1 VSVRAPVSGEAV
13 ELGRAVREARRLA
26 AAANA
31 LLKLRLSPPLTPMER
46 LSAMAVELLLLL
58 GAEGGSAPV
67 TVLAERVGAGTRQ
80 VLSVLKEMEGMG
92 LVKVIETPTRVGAL
106 LSPEGQRVAVE
117 LTRALGLR

>member
-1 VSVRAPVSGEAV
+1 MRAPVSGEAV

-31 LLKLRLSPPLTPMER
+31 LLKLRLSPPPAPMER

-67 TVLAERVGAGTRQ
+67 TVLAERVGANTRQ